1 MIDDELR
8 RRLQVLEDRVAICE
22 LKAEY
27 LAACD
32 AKDPRRVRA
41 CFADGPVEIDYGA
54 VGCFDRADALVEVFT
69 RLGCHPHMVEI
80 HQGFNPRIE
89 CIGGDA
95 AQGHWGLHYQLI
107 DTRERRL
114 TQLAGYYEDRYGRAA
129 DGRWK
134 ITASRSVI
142 TSTLV
147 LVLGEE
153 TMAALV
159 VGRPS

>member
-1 MIDDELR
+1 MTTDELR
-8 RRLQVLEDRVAICE
+8 RRLQVLEDRAAICE

-32 AKDPRRVRA
+32 AKDPQRMRA

-54 VGCFDRADALVEVFT
+54 VGCFDHADALVEVFT
-69 RLGCHPHMVEI
+69 RIGCHPHMVEI
-80 HQGFNPRIE
+80 HQGFNSRIE
-89 CIGGDA
+89 CAGDDDA
-95 AQGHWGLHYQLI
+95 CGHWGLHYQLI

-114 TQLAGYYEDRYGRAA
+114 TQLAGYYEDRYRRAA
-129 DGRWK
+129 DGRWQ

-147 LVLGEE
+147 LALGEE
-153 TMAALV
+153 AIATLAA
-159 VGRPS
+159 GRPS